1 MSNNNNC
8 KVSLLKGSKINNEL
22 MSSILSLA
30 AKLEIE
36 KKKKKKEIISFM
48 ERVNFQ
54 VIEKSGKK
62 NLINK
67 NFIIPK
73 VKNFIV

>member
-1 MSNNNNC
+1 
-8 KVSLLKGSKINNEL
+8 

-36 KKKKKKEIISFM
+36 KKKKKEIISFM

-54 VIEKSGKK
+54 VIEKKWQK